1 MSAETVQPEVL
12 EAFKAVV
19 GEGGWLSA
27 PAELEPYERDWR
39 GLFTGATPLV
49 LRPSTTAQVAEIVK
63 LANRHRVPIVPQGGN
78 TGLVRGG
85 VPDASGRM
93 VVVSLQRLNRIR
105 AVDAD
110 DFSLVA
116 EAGAVLADVQAAA
129 ENADRLFP
137 LSLGSEGSARIG
149 GLVSTNAGG
158 IHVLRFGAMR
168 SLVLGVEAVLPTGE
182 VFHGL
187 TPLRKDNTGY
197 DLKHLFLGSEGT
209 LGIITAA
216 VLKLFPKPRQRQVAF
231 VGCRGAHQVLELF
244 ARLRAAAGDVLTG
257 FEYMSAFSLELVA
270 RHIPG
275 ARRPLAGEHGAYA
288 LIELSSPDPAADLGG
303 RLEAVLGRALEDGVI
318 VDATLAASEAQGQ
331 ALWRLRESVPEA
343 QTREGG
349 SIKHDVSV
357 PVSRVAEFIERA
369 SAACE
374 QALPGIRVCAFGH
387 VGDGNIHFNL
397 TQPTG
402 MEKQA
407 FLRQWGAFN
416 RLVHDIAVAMGGSIS
431 AEHGIGLLK
440 REELRRYKDPVAL
453 DLMRTLKQALDP
465 QGLLNPGKVLPPAD

>member
-1 MSAETVQPEVL
+1 
-12 EAFKAVV
+12 
-19 GEGGWLSA
+19 
-27 PAELEPYERDWR
+27 
-39 GLFTGATPLV
+39 
-49 LRPSTTAQVAEIVK
+49 
-63 LANRHRVPIVPQGGN
+63 
-78 TGLVRGG
+78 
-85 VPDASGRM
+85 
-93 VVVSLQRLNRIR
+93 
-105 AVDAD
+105 
-110 DFSLVA
+110 
-116 EAGAVLADVQAAA
+116 
-129 ENADRLFP
+129 
-137 LSLGSEGSARIG
+137 
-149 GLVSTNAGG
+149 
-158 IHVLRFGAMR
+158 
-168 SLVLGVEAVLPTGE
+168 
-182 VFHGL
+182 
-187 TPLRKDNTGY
+187 
-197 DLKHLFLGSEGT
+197 
-209 LGIITAA
+209 
-216 VLKLFPKPRQRQVAF
+216 
-231 VGCRGAHQVLELF
+231 
-244 ARLRAAAGDVLTG
+244 
-257 FEYMSAFSLELVA
+257 
-270 RHIPG
+270 
-275 ARRPLAGEHGAYA
+275 PLAGEHGAYA

-331 ALWRLRESVPEA
+331 ALWRLRERVPEA

-465 QGLLNPGKVLPPAD
+465 QGLLDRKSTRLNSSHVKISYAVFC